1 MAFNGKQPQQGT
13 KGVYVHKPNRGS
25 MFENDDKQK
34 ETQPDLKGS
43 INVKGTVYWINGWK
57 DITPTGK
64 HILSLSVQEQEER
77 DIPTDT
83 DRRPQQGRRQSW

>member
-1 MAFNGKQPQQGT
+1 MAFNKPAQKGK
-13 KGVYVHKPNRGS
+13 YEHKPNRGS

-57 DITPTGK
+57 DITQNGK
-64 HILSLSVQEQEER
+64 HVLKLSLQEQEER
-77 DIPTDT
+77 DDLPET
-83 DRRPQQGRRQSW
+83 RPAQRTQQRSKW